1 MSKLYPHIEEL
12 VTQLNEDVETLL
24 EDSSDEAE
32 ERQDIEHG
40 LTELKNVFAA
50 AKFDK
55 AVALIDL
62 ALERVHLLEE
72 FGESEN
78 ERGVLLLCLLLEEFI
93 ATEKLGV
100 DVDDEF
106 FIPLLSELSLAGGS
120 QTIEENI
127 NYGLVKIL
135 RTHYQK
141 ELLAMIRGGQ
151 LNEGLLTLQSVVGD
165 LIDELPKGM
174 HNEWQAFEYYLSQY
188 EANPAPKGP
197 KAFFQILALLDQKL
211 AGVLQLKTPKEAF
224 LPQLMDAV
232 RRLPNGYHWLT
243 TNLRSS
249 GTYVSASVYS
259 RFSNSLRDKLLKLH
273 ESFERF
279 YLDSSQADEIEAN
292 KQLLLDL
299 GQVFHLMGF
308 ARLSKLA
315 FTVLDQINRVL
326 ANPGDKKGFYATVNS
341 VWSLENSIANL
352 YQLNDVEVPVCVE
365 EISAWSLMNSKREAY
380 RVLATRYHGLAE
392 QVKSGQ
398 VDAKALQQQLFLLCY
413 AETHM
418 RPENPL
424 LRAAL
429 DVLLKRLFNPKELE
443 TLLLALEYIAN
454 KNSTSSPIAP
464 AILKDAYQLLG
475 INNDKPAPPKAP
487 ASGSASSSNSSGSA
501 KSASAPKE
509 APKAAPK
516 ITPTV
521 KPVEAPAVKVAP
533 KVTPQAVVAPVAAA
547 VVEAPE
553 PVSAPTPSVES
564 PRAPVFQPAQEMT
577 AESSAPEIEEI
588 TIDFGDDLEDSLTEE
603 FDAAAA
609 SLNNQAEDRKKPSF
623 MQLTAPT
630 ADLDLQFM
638 HDDEIE
644 PITAPPKVEAGE
656 ITAPDLSFLDD
667 DALFEAAPDFHTKTQ
682 EIGDLMPE
690 NDPLKVSDSFLNLSL
705 EDPDAKPKK
714 PAKIT
719 DVPKVDLGE
728 PSAPQLKVNNDRVNG
743 LSLMAEDDEAEGN
756 SGSQK
761 KITAETEL
769 LEKNDK
775 IRKDTQASSR
785 TEGLTPIAKTEPK
798 PKAKA
803 APSAPV
809 KQKERSI
816 SSRGKEMADI
826 FGDTVLLEAI
836 ADETKELE
844 AEANSLLDA
853 ESYSKDTISSLSRI
867 AHTLKANIRL
877 INMDLL
883 ADRLNEIEHGLI
895 TAPKYDAAFV
905 AKVKQEFTDIFSQIK
920 TVLFDTMK

>member
-12 VTQLNEDVETLL
+12 VTQLNENVETLL
-24 EDSSDEAE
+24 EDSSDETE

-62 ALERVHLLEE
+62 ALGRVHLLEE

-141 ELLAMIRGGQ
+141 ELLAMIRGGK
-151 LNEGLLTLQSVVGD
+151 LNEGLQTLQSVVGD

-174 HNEWQAFEYYLSQY
+174 HNEWQAFEYYLTQY

-211 AGVLQLKTPKEAF
+211 AGVLQLKTPKEDF

-424 LRAAL
+424 LRATL

-475 INNDKPAPPKAP
+475 IDGDKPT
-487 ASGSASSSNSSGSA
+487 
-501 KSASAPKE
+501 APK
-509 APKAAPK
+509 PAAQ
-516 ITPTV
+516 PTV
-521 KPVEAPAVKVAP
+521 KSAPQPTAQQASQSAPQPAPAVKAQPKVQAAVEPKVQPAVKPTAAP
-533 KVTPQAVVAPVAAA
+533 KPA
-547 VVEAPE
+547 
-553 PVSAPTPSVES
+553 VES
-564 PRAPVFQPAQEMT
+564 PRAPVFQPADTVSVE
-577 AESSAPEIEEI
+577 ASAPEIEEI
-588 TIDFGDDLEDSLTEE
+588 TIDFGDDLDESLSEE
-603 FDAAAA
+603 FDAATE
-609 SLNNQAEDRKKPSF
+609 SLNNQAEDRTKPSF

-644 PITAPPKVEAGE
+644 PITAPPKVETDE
-656 ITAPDLSFLDD
+656 ISAPDLSFLDD

-714 PAKIT
+714 PAKLT
-719 DVPKVDLGE
+719 DPPKVDLGE
-728 PSAPQLKVNNDRVNG
+728 PSAPQLKVNNDRVDG
-743 LSLMAEDDEAEGN
+743 LSLMTGDEETEGN
-756 SGSQK
+756 GGSQK

-769 LEKNDK
+769 IEKNDK
-775 IRKDTQASSR
+775 MRKESQGNRAS
-785 TEGLTPIAKTEPK
+785 EGVAPAARLQPPSQPKPQPQPQVQPK

-844 AEANSLLDA
+844 AEANSLLEA

-877 INMDLL
+877 INMDRL

>member
-12 VTQLNEDVETLL
+12 VTQLNENVETLL

-32 ERQDIEHG
+32 ERQDIEYG

-62 ALERVHLLEE
+62 ALGRVHLLEE

-151 LNEGLLTLQSVVGD
+151 LNEGLQTLQSVVGD

-211 AGVLQLKTPKEAF
+211 AGVLQLKAPKEDF

-424 LRAAL
+424 LRATL

-475 INNDKPAPPKAP
+475 IDGDKPAALKPSVKSAP
-487 ASGSASSSNSSGSA
+487 QSTAQRAPQPAPQSASQA
-501 KSASAPKE
+501 VAPD
-509 APKAAPK
+509 APK
-516 ITPTV
+516 IEP
-521 KPVEAPAVKVAP
+521 APAVKAQPKVQPKVQPVAQPKVQPTVAP
-533 KVTPQAVVAPVAAA
+533 KPA
-547 VVEAPE
+547 
-553 PVSAPTPSVES
+553 VES
-564 PRAPVFQPAQEMT
+564 PRTPVFQPADTVSVE
-577 AESSAPEIEEI
+577 AGAPEIEEI
-588 TIDFGDDLEDSLTEE
+588 TIDFGDDLDESLSKE
-603 FDAAAA
+603 FDAATA

-623 MQLTAPT
+623 MRLTAPT

-644 PITAPPKVEAGE
+644 PLTAPPKVEIGE
-656 ITAPDLSFLDD
+656 ISAPDLSFLDD
-667 DALFEAAPDFHTKTQ
+667 DALFDAAPDFHTKTQ

-690 NDPLKVSDSFLNLSL
+690 NDPLKVSDSFLNLSF

-714 PAKIT
+714 PAKLT
-719 DVPKVDLGE
+719 DPPKVDLGE
-728 PSAPQLKVNNDRVNG
+728 PSAPQLKVNNDRVDG
-743 LSLMAEDDEAEGN
+743 LSLMVEDEEIEGD

-761 KITAETEL
+761 KITSEAEL
-769 LEKNDK
+769 IEKNDK
-775 IRKDTQASSR
+775 MRKESQRISGSEGVASIVRSQPQPKSKAKVASS
-785 TEGLTPIAKTEPK
+785 
-798 PKAKA
+798 
-803 APSAPV
+803 APL

-844 AEANSLLDA
+844 AEANALLEA

-877 INMDLL
+877 INMDRL

>member
-12 VTQLNEDVETLL
+12 VTQLNENVETLL

-32 ERQDIEHG
+32 ERQDIEYG

-62 ALERVHLLEE
+62 ALGRVHLLEE

-424 LRAAL
+424 LRATL

-475 INNDKPAPPKAP
+475 IDGDKPTAPKPSVKSAP
-487 ASGSASSSNSSGSA
+487 QSTAQRAPQPAPQSASQA
-501 KSASAPKE
+501 VP
-509 APKAAPK
+509 PDAPK
-516 ITPTV
+516 IEP
-521 KPVEAPAVKVAP
+521 APAVKAQPKVQPKVQPVAQPKVQPTVAP
-533 KVTPQAVVAPVAAA
+533 KPA
-547 VVEAPE
+547 
-553 PVSAPTPSVES
+553 VES
-564 PRAPVFQPAQEMT
+564 PRTPVFQPADTVSVE
-577 AESSAPEIEEI
+577 ASAPEIEEI
-588 TIDFGDDLEDSLTEE
+588 TIDFGDDLDESLSKE
-603 FDAAAA
+603 FDAATA

-644 PITAPPKVEAGE
+644 PITAPPKVETGE

-667 DALFEAAPDFHTKTQ
+667 DALFDAAPDFHTKTQ

-690 NDPLKVSDSFLNLSL
+690 NDPLKVSDSFLNLSF

-714 PAKIT
+714 TAKLT
-719 DVPKVDLGE
+719 DPPKVDLGE
-728 PSAPQLKVNNDRVNG
+728 PSAAQLKVNNDRVDG
-743 LSLMAEDDEAEGN
+743 LSLMVEDEEIEGD

-761 KITAETEL
+761 KITDETEL

-775 IRKDTQASSR
+775 IRKEAQASSR
-785 TEGLTPIAKTEPK
+785 TEGLTPIAKAAPK

-844 AEANSLLDA
+844 AEANALLEA

-877 INMDLL
+877 INMDRL